1 MIKSPLFNSQDK
13 GPRYLLP
20 LEGATF
26 INLVKIISRAE
37 VLKNFPVLIS
47 ACLLDISCRY
57 DGRGSGSPG
66 IISMAS
72 SINIIPFCPE
82 QLGGLST
89 PRPPAR
95 IVGGDGGDLFTG
107 KARVIN
113 SMGEDVTDAFRR
125 GAEES
130 LRLARLTK
138 AKIAL
143 LKDISPSCGLST
155 PYCDSPGGL
164 GVGVT
169 ATLLNSSGIRT
180 MEIHKGDGFP
190 TQEFIALFE
199 ELYGIS
205 PVQPGLSC

>member
-1 MIKSPLFNSQDK
+1 M
-13 GPRYLLP
+13 
-20 LEGATF
+20 
-26 INLVKIISRAE
+26 
-37 VLKNFPVLIS
+37 LKNFPVLIS

-66 IISMAS
+66 IISMVS
-72 SINIIPFCPE
+72 SMNIIPFCPE

-113 SMGEDVTDAFRR
+113 SMGEDVSEAFRK

-138 AKIAL
+138 AMIVL
-143 LKDISPSCGLST
+143 LKDRSPSCGLST
-155 PYCDSPGGL
+155 PYCDSPGESGI
-164 GVGVT
+164 GVT
-169 ATLLNSSGIRT
+169 AALLNSSGIRT
-180 MEIHKGDGFP
+180 MEIHKGDAFP
-190 TQEFIALFE
+190 TTEFITLFE
-199 ELYGIS
+199 ELYGVS
-205 PVQPGLSC
+205 LA